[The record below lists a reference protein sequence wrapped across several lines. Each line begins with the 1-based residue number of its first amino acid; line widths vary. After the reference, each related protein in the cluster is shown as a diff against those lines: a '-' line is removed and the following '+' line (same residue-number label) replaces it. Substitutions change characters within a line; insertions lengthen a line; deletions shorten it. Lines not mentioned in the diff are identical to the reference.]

1 MIATDNHSGLVSMYD
16 IEDRLT
22 LPFVTKAVAELMLYI
37 GIALNLIGKLLP
49 QSALRRR
56 LHQKSR

>member
-1 MIATDNHSGLVSMYD
+1 MYD